1 MLHILVADD
10 HSVVRRFV
18 CDVLE
23 ADGWQVCG
31 QATNGREAVDMAILL
46 KPDIVVL
53 DLSMPELNGLDAA
66 RQILK
71 KMPKTQVLILT
82 LHDGDDLVGSALEA
96 GARACVVKTD
106 LQRLVEEVRAVFQS
120 ESCSSHA
127 NALEEMSQLPGD
139 NHAFEELVTR
149 LTDLEREILQLLA
162 RSKTTKEIAVALSMN
177 VKTVE
182 ICRSTIMAKLGL
194 NSIVDCVR
202 YALHNAVRKR
212 P

>member
-1 MLHILVADD
+1 
-10 HSVVRRFV
+10 
-18 CDVLE
+18 
-23 ADGWQVCG
+23 
-31 QATNGREAVDMAILL
+31 MALQL

-71 KMPKTQVLILT
+71 QMPKTHVLILT
-82 LHDGDDLVGSALEA
+82 LHDGEDLAGSALEA

-106 LQRLVEEVRAVFQS
+106 LQRLIEEVRAVFQA
-120 ESCSSHA
+120 ESSSHA
-127 NALEEMSQLPGD
+127 KVLEEMSQLPRD
-139 NHAFEELVTR
+139 NQGFEELVTR
-149 LTDLEREILQLLA
+149 LTDLEREILHLLA
-162 RSKTTKEIAVALSMN
+162 QSKTTKEIAVALSMN

-194 NSIVDCVR
+194 NSVVDCVR
-202 YALHNAVRKR
+202 YALRNAARKR